1 MENGYKLLLV
11 EDNTNL
17 NTIIKDYLE
26 FNGFE
31 VVGCNNGRD
40 AENLFHRQQFDLLLL
55 DIMIPY
61 KNGLSLAEDIRKEDP
76 NIPIIFLSAR
86 VLHED
91 RIKGFKVGGDDYIT
105 KPFNA
110 EELLLRINA
119 VLKRSKTANFE
130 VKKRYSG
137 GKYRIGKYFFDAT
150 DRLLKYEEEKRYLTG
165 KESALLELLCR
176 HMNEL
181 VVREDALLSIW
192 GENNYFVGRSMDVFI
207 TKLRKYLSND
217 LTVKINN
224 LHGAG
229 FKLEIDEMLDQQKSE
244 EIENKDDEQ

>member
-1 MENGYKLLLV
+1 MYKLLLV

-17 NTIIKDYLE
+17 SVIIKDYLE
-26 FNGFE
+26 YNGFE
-31 VVGCNNGRD
+31 VVTCDNGRD
-40 AENLFHRQQFDLLLL
+40 AEKIFYKQPFDLLLL

-61 KNGLSLAEDIRKEDP
+61 KNGLTLAEDIRKKDP

-110 EELLLRINA
+110 EELILRINS
-119 VLKRSKTANFE
+119 VLKRCKQNAPPPTSRPRGIKHQ
-130 VKKRYSG
+130 
-137 GKYRIGKYFFDAT
+137 IGKYSFDPI
-150 DRLLKYEEEKRYLTG
+150 KRVLANGANERILTG
-165 KESALLELLCR
+165 KESALLELLCNDI
-176 HMNEL
+176 NE
-181 VVREDALLSIW
+181 VVMRDEALMTIW

-207 TKLRKYLSND
+207 TKLRKYLAD
-217 LTVKINN
+217 DPDIKITN

-229 FKLEIDEMLDQQKSE
+229 FKMEVNTKQ
-244 EIENKDDEQ
+244 